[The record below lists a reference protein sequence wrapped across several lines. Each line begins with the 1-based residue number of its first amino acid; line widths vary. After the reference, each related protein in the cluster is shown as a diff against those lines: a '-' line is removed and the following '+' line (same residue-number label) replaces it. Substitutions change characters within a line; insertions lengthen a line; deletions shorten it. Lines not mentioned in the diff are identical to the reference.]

1 MSLRRMTY
9 GELTLARSI
18 FENTIDYSKVWIHNE
33 KYLPGQGERTA
44 MTPNGEMYYPDAV
57 YSSDYSSQTM
67 PGDRE
72 TVAGA
77 SHLFIHEMMHVWQYQ
92 KGYAVKLRGLFS
104 WAANDHYDLN
114 LQSFSSYSMEQQA
127 SIVAD
132 YWLLINYGL
141 VADLA
146 NVNYVGD
153 TTESVNT
160 LYGKITKRCFNLFPG
175 GCHMKRFL
183 FVFVFLFVRMHC
195 W

>member
-9 GELTLARSI
+9 GELTLARSF

-57 YSSDYSSQTM
+57 YSSDFSSQSM
-67 PGDRE
+67 PGERE

-77 SHLFIHEMMHVWQYQ
+77 SHLFIHEMMHIGQYQ

-104 WAANDHYDLN
+104 LAANDHYDLN

-160 LYGKITKRCFNLFPG
+160 LSEKYKKVLNLFPAG
-175 GCHMKRFL
+175 
-183 FVFVFLFVRMHC
+183 VI
-195 W
+195 